1 MTTLDHDSH
10 TQIIRVGGVA
20 ESARRGLQQPYTT
33 QAWPGWPQLES
44 WPASLTELS
53 EREEPEPLAE
63 RCSC

>member
-33 QAWPGWPQLES
+33 GAWPELES

-53 EREEPEPLAE
+53 EREEPEPLTK
-63 RCSC
+63 RCSH